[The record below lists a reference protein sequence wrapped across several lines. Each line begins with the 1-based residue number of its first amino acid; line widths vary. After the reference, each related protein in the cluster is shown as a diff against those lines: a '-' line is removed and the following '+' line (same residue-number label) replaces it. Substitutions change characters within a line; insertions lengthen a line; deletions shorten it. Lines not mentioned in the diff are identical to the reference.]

1 MKKVPDTEV
10 LEYFKADQG
19 ELLMIFGAIGQGKT
33 TLATSMVLEDLQRG
47 QVVYTTWKIDWS
59 GYDQRDSIWVSLL
72 NFIFFRK
79 AFIKFDR
86 SNWRYLDVFQDDIW
100 DKLEKLNNCR
110 IYFYDVIVELFDSY
124 EKTNFAKKKRR
135 FAFTTRH
142 FDRTIVLVTQR
153 PSQVQVALRSQVNR
167 FYQCKKKLSW
177 PFLLLSR
184 YEYQDMTDENVDL
197 SKPPVSKKTYI
208 PTRRILAAFNTKNM
222 RTDVDPIYPTIDVF
236 LFTFTERFVNLYK
249 VIYRVI
255 SLIFSKTIN
264 RFRKNKAVNEN
275 SQGVKDV
282 GANSKFLERLNTI
295 ENGGKKGQEE
305 PTLPF

>member
-1 MKKVPDTEV
+1 MKKIPDNEV
-10 LEYFKADQG
+10 LQYFKADQG

-59 GYDQRDSIWVSLL
+59 GYDQRDSLWVSIL
-72 NFIFFRK
+72 NVIFFRK
-79 AFIKFDR
+79 PYIKFDKT
-86 SNWRYLDVFQDDIW
+86 NWRYLDVFQDDIW

-110 IYFYDVIVELFDSY
+110 IYFDDVIVELFDSY

-167 FYQCKKKLSW
+167 FYMCKKKLSW

-184 YEYQDMTDENVDL
+184 YEYQEMSDENVDL
-197 SKPPVSKKTYI
+197 TKDPVSKKTYI
-208 PTRRILAAFNTKNM
+208 PTRKILNAFNTKNM
-222 RTDVDPIYPTIDVF
+222 RTDVAPIYPTIDVF
-236 LFTFTERFVNLYK
+236 LLTFTERFVNLYL

-255 SLIFSKTIN
+255 SLIFAKTIN
-264 RFRKNKAVNEN
+264 RFRKNKAVNNN
-275 SQGVKDV
+275 SQGDKNV
-282 GANSKFLERLNTI
+282 GANQKILERLNTI
-295 ENGGKKGQEE
+295 ENGGE
-305 PTLPF
+305 PPVDQSELPF